1 MDKLKNGAQSDSAKR
16 RQIIDQLCE
25 ARKECLERLVDS
37 DSVVFENEQPTIR
50 SSGLTAWINPEQ
62 PLSSTETQRLIEQ
75 DTQDE

>member
-1 MDKLKNGAQSDSAKR
+1 MNKLKNGLQSDSTKR

-37 DSVVFENEQPTIR
+37 NSVVFENEQPTVR
-50 SSGLTAWINPEQ
+50 SSGLTTWINPEQ
-62 PLSSTETQRLIEQ
+62 PLSSTETQLLIEQ